1 MGNWQLVRTAG
12 SNETNFKFHRSVK
25 IEPHGNVTVWSSD
38 TGVTHEPPQTIV
50 MKQQKWFVSDTM
62 KTSLLNTDGEEV
74 AASER
79 IKNTV
84 STFAARHREGYT
96 PAEHSNGSNT
106 SVGVSFTTIFLLC
119 SQLQLTNDFLLSSF
133 LQQRLFSSFW

>member
-12 SNETNFKFHRSVK
+12 GNETSFKFHRSVK
-25 IEPHGNVTVWSSD
+25 IEPQGHVTVWSSD
-38 TGVTHEPPQTIV
+38 ADGVTHEPPQTIV

-84 STFAARHREGYT
+84 STFASRHREGYA
-96 PAEHSNGSNT
+96 PAEISNGSNNT
-106 SVGVSFTTIFLLC
+106 SVGVSFFL
-119 SQLQLTNDFLLSSF
+119 FLISF
-133 LQQRLFSSFW
+133 KLF